1 MARLPADEDYA
12 RALLSIFQAKNVKA
26 RQSLR
31 IGEVRDSF
39 LRLNMGRPFDFDAAL
54 EYAESQRWLSPALG
68 MIRLTGD
75 GDEEMHTVAG
85 FYPNVEPA
93 HASWASIL
101 EKFGKLAL
109 SNGHPKTAP

>member
-12 RALLSIFQAKNVKA
+12 RALLSIFQAKNIKT

-31 IGEVRDSF
+31 MGEVRDAF

-75 GDEEMHTVAG
+75 GDEEMHTVVG
-85 FYPNVEPA
+85 FYPSVEPA
-93 HASWASIL
+93 HASWAGLLARLGKPVRSSGDL
-101 EKFGKLAL
+101 E
-109 SNGHPKTAP
+109 TAP

>member
-12 RALLSIFQAKNVKA
+12 RALLSIFQAKNIKT

-31 IGEVRDSF
+31 IGEVRDAF

-75 GDEEMHTVAG
+75 GDEEMHTVVG
-85 FYPNVEPA
+85 FYPSVEPGA
-93 HASWASIL
+93 RELGQHSRKIRETGAVKWT
-101 EKFGKLAL
+101 
-109 SNGHPKTAP
+109 PQ

>member
-31 IGEVRDSF
+31 IGEVRDAF
-39 LRLNMGRPFDFDAAL
+39 LRLNMGRPFDFEAARQ
-54 EYAESQRWLSPALG
+54 YAESQKWLSAGFG
-68 MIRLTGD
+68 MIRLTGG

-85 FYPNVEPA
+85 FYPSVEPA

-101 EKFGKLAL
+101 ARFGKLVR
-109 SNGHPKTAP
+109 SSGDPKTAR